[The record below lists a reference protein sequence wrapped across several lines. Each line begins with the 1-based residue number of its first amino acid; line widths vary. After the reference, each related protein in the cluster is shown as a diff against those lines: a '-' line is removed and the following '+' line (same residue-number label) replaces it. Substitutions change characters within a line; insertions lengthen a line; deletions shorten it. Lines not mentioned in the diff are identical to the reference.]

1 MTVSKFIWV
10 NIIFGFFFMPFVAHN
25 AKAQF
30 TPGIRNFLLSDY
42 EGGNHNWDVSRA
54 KDGRVYV
61 ANDYGLLEFDGIKWD
76 LFELPNKTVVR
87 SVLAHNGLV
96 YGGSH
101 SEFGYWKK
109 DKRGV
114 FSYKSLSST
123 IEDRISHNEDIWQ
136 ILSYRKDIVFRSFE
150 NIYIYKPNGQII
162 KISPKSAVI
171 SCSAVNEKMY
181 VATLNHGIFELR
193 NDKLE
198 QKIYDLNLSKFKIVS
213 ITNYKKGL
221 LIVTSKGGCFT
232 YIDNELRLA
241 NFKINSFIQQH
252 LLSDFTKLKN
262 GQMVFGT
269 IKDGVYVT
277 NVEGEI
283 LFHINKVNGLNNNTV
298 LGQSIDAYNKLWL
311 GLDNGIA
318 YIDLDR
324 TNYLYNDI
332 SGKLGAVY
340 DVISYKNTVYI
351 GSNTGLFYLNKND
364 ELKFIEGSQGQVW
377 DLKEIEGELFC
388 GHNEGTFIVDNFKL
402 KKISNHTGGWTIKKT
417 PETPN
422 VYIQST
428 YIGFVKFK
436 KKNNEWNAKH
446 ISKTSLS
453 PKFNTMPIKY
463 FVFQDKNTI
472 WAAQAY
478 KGLYRVK
485 FDDNF
490 DSIIAIKDYGKKF
503 LKSDYNVRVYKIKNE
518 ICFKTNGGWY
528 KYEAF
533 LDSIVP
539 HKFLNE
545 KVGKKSNIISDDNL
559 DFLVYMTD
567 EKVINFSGFSNEYD
581 TFSLKRN
588 FYENRLIVGNERISK
603 ISNSIYALNLYDG
616 FMLINRDYDYTN
628 LPLQS
633 PVLDRVEINNKSKVI
648 AVDQEIEAAYNES
661 VVIYV
666 SSPKSENHYFEYRI
680 QNFTPNRWIKLR
692 ANKLELSN
700 LKDGDYHIELRTV
713 NSLGKISKLRKLT
726 VSIMPPWYKSYKGGS
741 LYFVLLMC
749 FLAFMY
755 SLYKKKMF
763 NEQRRL
769 KLELERKQREL
780 LREKT
785 IENEKRI
792 IQLKNEALKNELNL
806 KSKQLANTAMALVKK
821 NESILDIKNELI
833 NAKNAFED
841 TYIFRKLMKKMDSS
855 IEQKDEWEVFEYNF
869 NQVHEVFFDKLKAQF
884 PNLKPKDLKMCAYI
898 KMNLSNKEIAPLM
911 NISVRGVE
919 TIRYRLKSKL
929 NLENEI
935 SLSDF
940 LINFN

>member
-1 MTVSKFIWV
+1 MTVGKFIWV
-10 NIIFGFFFMPFVAHN
+10 NIIFVFFFMPFVAHN

-61 ANDYGLLEFDGIKWD
+61 ANDHGLLEFDGIKWD
-76 LFELPNKTVVR
+76 LFELPNKTVLR

-150 NIYIYKPNGQII
+150 NIYIYKPNGQI
-162 KISPKSAVI
+162 KKVSSKSTVI
-171 SCSAVNEKMY
+171 SCSVVNNKIY
-181 VATLNHGIFELR
+181 VATLNHGIFELK

-198 QKIYDLNLSKFKIVS
+198 QIIYNSTLNKFKVVA

-221 LIVTSKGGCFT
+221 LLVTSTRGCFT
-232 YIDNELRLA
+232 YIDNELSLA

-252 LLSDFTKLKN
+252 LLSEFTKLKN

-283 LFHINKVNGLNNNTV
+283 MFHINKLNGLNNNTV
-298 LGQSIDAYNKLWL
+298 LGQCIDDYNKLWL

-318 YIDLDR
+318 YVDLDSH
-324 TNYLYNDI
+324 NYLYNDI

-340 DVISYKNTVYI
+340 DVIKFNNTVYI
-351 GSNTGLFYLNKND
+351 GSNTGLFYLSADD

-377 DLKEIEGELFC
+377 DLKEIGGELFC
-388 GHNEGTFIVDNFKL
+388 GHNEGTFLVENFKL
-402 KKISNHTGGWTIKKT
+402 NKISSNTGGWTIKKA
-417 PETPN
+417 PETTN
-422 VYIQST
+422 IYVQGT
-428 YIGFVKFK
+428 YTGFVKFEK
-436 KKNNEWNAKH
+436 KKNGWNAKH
-446 ISKTSLS
+446 IGKASLS
-453 PKFNTMPIKY
+453 PKYSTMPIKY
-463 FVFQDKNTI
+463 FVFQDKNTA
-472 WAAQAY
+472 WVAQAY
-478 KGLYRVK
+478 KGLYKVK

-490 DSIIAIKDYGKKF
+490 DSITAIKDYGRKF

-518 ICFKTNGGWY
+518 ICFKTNEGWY

-533 LDSIVP
+533 LDSIIP

-545 KVGKKSNIISDDNL
+545 KVGKNSNIISDDNL

-567 EKVINFSGFSNEYD
+567 EKVINFMGLSNETD
-581 TFSLKRN
+581 IFSIKRN
-588 FYENRLIVGNERISK
+588 FYENRLIVGNERIAK

-616 FMLINRDYDYTN
+616 FMLISKNYNYSN
-628 LPLQS
+628 LPLVK
-633 PVLDRVEINNKSKVI
+633 PLIDRVEINNNSKRI
-648 AVDQEIEAAYNES
+648 ALDQEIEAVYNES
-661 VVIYV
+661 VVLFV

-680 QNFTPNRWIKLR
+680 ENISPNKWIKLR
-692 ANKLELSN
+692 ANKLELTN
-700 LKDGDYHIELRTV
+700 LKDGYYHIDLRTV
-713 NSLGKISKLRKLT
+713 NALGKVSELQNVT
-726 VSIMPPWYKSYKGGS
+726 VRILPPWYKSYKGGI

-749 FLAFMY
+749 LGAYMY
-755 SLYKKKMF
+755 SLSKKKIF
-763 NEQRRL
+763 NDQRRL

-821 NESILDIKNELI
+821 NESILDIKNELM
-833 NAKNAFED
+833 NTKNAFED
-841 TYIFRKLMKKMDSS
+841 TYTLRKLMKKLDSS

-869 NQVHEVFFDKLKAQF
+869 NQVHEEFFDKLKAQF
-884 PNLKPKDLKMCAYI
+884 PDLKHKDLKVCAYI

-919 TIRYRLKSKL
+919 TIRYRLKCKL